1 MLHKK
6 NFYYVACNKLYS
18 KSRGKFE
25 NDDCLF
31 FTLFVAP
38 FLQVKTNFN
47 DTNVTN

>member
-6 NFYYVACNKLYS
+6 KLLLCGMH

-47 DTNVTN
+47 DTNVNN